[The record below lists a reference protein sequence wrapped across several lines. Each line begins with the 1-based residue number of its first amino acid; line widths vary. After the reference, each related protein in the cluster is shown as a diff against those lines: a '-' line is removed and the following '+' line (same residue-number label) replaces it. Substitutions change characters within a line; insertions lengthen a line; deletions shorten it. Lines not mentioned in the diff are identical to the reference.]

1 MNDYQDTIRDAILDE
16 ANFVRA
22 SFSGRQRG
30 KEIRWQKLELRPVEL
45 KGKLHLQFSFF
56 DEKQNIVKNYAGET
70 AVTHLTT
77 ALTLPFRN
85 FHIIGQTETIQ
96 INLSKKGKPIINRKA
111 TEKPQVVD
119 LAHDR
124 NKQTVLS
131 EGEDIP
137 FLKVMGVMREDGRI
151 KVNHRRKF
159 QQINAF
165 LKILAEIDEIAALPE
180 PIRMV
185 DFGCGSAYLTF
196 AAFHYLQNI
205 LGKQAIV
212 VGVDG
217 QESLIARNQQRAQS
231 LGWNGLTFEQGMI
244 IDYQTDHPP
253 DIVVALHACDTA
265 TDDMLAQGIQ
275 WQSQVVIAA
284 PCCHHHLQV
293 QLKERPSPPEFDAVM
308 RYGLLHERLGDIL
321 TDAFRAAILRMQG
334 YQVTVIQFVSP
345 DHTPKNLLL
354 RAVKK
359 GDDGGRET
367 APSASSTPLSS
378 SGQAVTEY
386 TQLQQY
392 WQVEPYLAQLL
403 SNFTKS

>member
-1 MNDYQDTIRDAILDE
+1 MTDYQDTIREAVLDE

-22 SFSGRQRG
+22 TFSGQQRG
-30 KEIRWQKLELRPVEL
+30 KTNPWQRLELRPVEV
-45 KGKLHLQFSFF
+45 KGQRHLQFSFF
-56 DEKQNIVKNYAGET
+56 DEKQNIVKNYGGET
-70 AVTHLTT
+70 AVTELTA
-77 ALTLPFRN
+77 ALDLPFRN
-85 FHIIGQTETIQ
+85 FHIISQNETLQ

-124 NKQTVLS
+124 SKNTILS

-137 FLKVMGVMREDGRI
+137 FLQVMGVMRGDGRI
-151 KVNHRRKF
+151 KADHRSKF

-180 PIRMV
+180 PVRLV
-185 DFGCGSAYLTF
+185 DFGCGNAYLTF
-196 AAFHYLQNI
+196 AAYHYLVNI
-205 LGKQAIV
+205 LGKQAVV

-217 QESLIARNQQRAQS
+217 QEKLIARNQSRAEE
-231 LGWNGLTFEQGMI
+231 LGWDGLTFEQGLI
-244 IDYQTDHPP
+244 IDYEAVPP
-253 DIVVALHACDTA
+253 PNIVVALHACDTA
-265 TDDMLAQGIQ
+265 TDDTLAQGIR
-275 WQSQVVIAA
+275 WQSEVIIAA

-293 QLKERPSPPEFDAVM
+293 QLKERPSPPEFDAVL

-321 TDAFRAAILRMQG
+321 TDAFRAAILRLHG
-334 YQVTVIQFVSP
+334 YQVTALQFISP
-345 DHTPKNLLL
+345 EHTPKNLLL

-359 GDDGGRET
+359 GDEVGKET
-367 APSASSTPLSS
+367 AE
-378 SGQAVTEY
+378 TEY

-403 SNFTKS
+403 AAEPQK

>member
-1 MNDYQDTIRDAILDE
+1 MSDYQDTIRNAILDE
-16 ANFVRA
+16 NNFVRA
-22 SFSGRQRG
+22 AFSGRQRG
-30 KEIRWQKLELRPVEL
+30 QAVRWQRLELRPVEV
-45 KGKLHLQFSFF
+45 KGQRHLQFSFF

-70 AVTHLTT
+70 AVAELTA
-77 ALTLPFRN
+77 ALALPFRN
-85 FHIIGQTETIQ
+85 FHIIGQNETIQ

-124 NKQTVLS
+124 SKNTVLS
-131 EGEDIP
+131 EGEAIP
-137 FLKVMGVMREDGRI
+137 FLQAMGVMREDGRI
-151 KVNHRRKF
+151 KANYRSKF

-165 LKILAEIDEIAALPE
+165 LKILDEIDEIAALPE
-180 PIRMV
+180 PIRMI

-196 AAFHYLQNI
+196 AAYHYLVNI
-205 LGKQAIV
+205 LGKQAQI

-217 QESLIARNQQRAQS
+217 QEKLIAKNQKIAAQ
-231 LGWNGLTFEQGMI
+231 LGWDSLTFEQGLI
-244 IDYQTDHPP
+244 IDYQADPPP

-265 TDDMLAQGIQ
+265 TDDTLAQGIR
-275 WQSQVVIAA
+275 WESQVIIAA

-293 QLKERPSPPEFDAVM
+293 QLKERSLQQAQGKQSPPEFEAVM

-321 TDAFRAAILRMQG
+321 TDAFRAAILRLHG
-334 YQVTVIQFVSP
+334 YQVTALEFISP

-359 GDDGGRET
+359 GDNGGET
-367 APSASSTPLSS
+367 AVA
-378 SGQAVTEY
+378 EY

-392 WQVEPYLAQLL
+392 WQVEPYLSQLL
-403 SNFTKS
+403 SLEP

>member
-1 MNDYQDTIRDAILDE
+1 MSDYQETIRKAVLDE
-16 ANFVRA
+16 TNFVRA
-22 SFSGRQRG
+22 TFSGQQRG
-30 KEIRWQKLELRPVEL
+30 KANPWLRLELRPVAVQ
-45 KGKLHLQFSFF
+45 GQRHLQFSFF
-56 DEKQNIVKNYAGET
+56 DEKQNIVKNYTGDT
-70 AVTHLTT
+70 AVTELTA
-77 ALTLPFRN
+77 ALDLPFRN
-85 FHIIGQTETIQ
+85 FHIISQNETIQ

-111 TEKPQVVD
+111 TERSQVVD

-124 NKQTVLS
+124 SKNTILA

-151 KVNHRRKF
+151 KADHRSKF

-180 PIRMV
+180 PVRMI
-185 DFGCGSAYLTF
+185 DFGCGNAYLTF
-196 AAFHYLQNI
+196 AAYHYLVNI
-205 LGKQAIV
+205 LGKQAQV

-217 QESLIARNQQRAQS
+217 QEKLITRNQSRANE
-231 LGWNGLTFEQGMI
+231 LGWDGLTFEQGMI
-244 IDYQTDHPP
+244 IDYEAVPPP

-265 TDDMLAQGIQ
+265 TDDTLAQGIR
-275 WQSQVVIAA
+275 WQSQVIIVA

-293 QLKERPSPPEFDAVM
+293 QLKERPSPPEFEAVM

-321 TDAFRAAILRMQG
+321 TDAFRAAILRLHG
-334 YQVTVIQFVSP
+334 YQVTALQFISP
-345 DHTPKNLLL
+345 EHTPKNLLL

-359 GDDGGRET
+359 GDGASPELVET
-367 APSASSTPLSS
+367 AVA
-378 SGQAVTEY
+378 EY

-403 SNFTKS
+403 AT

>member
-1 MNDYQDTIRDAILDE
+1 MSDYQETIREAVLDE

-22 SFSGRQRG
+22 TFSGQQRG
-30 KEIRWQKLELRPVEL
+30 QSNPWQRLELRPVEVQ
-45 KGKLHLQFSFF
+45 GQRHLQFSFF

-70 AVTHLTT
+70 AVTHLTA
-77 ALTLPFRN
+77 ALDLPFRN
-85 FHIIGQTETIQ
+85 FHIIGQNETIQ
-96 INLSKKGKPIINRKA
+96 INLSKKGKPIINHKA
-111 TEKPQVVD
+111 TEKPQTVE

-124 NKQTVLS
+124 SKNTILS
-131 EGEDIP
+131 EGENIP

-151 KVNHRRKF
+151 KADHRSKF

-180 PIRMV
+180 PVRMI
-185 DFGCGSAYLTF
+185 DFGCGNAYLTF
-196 AAFHYLQNI
+196 AAYHYLHNI
-205 LGKQAIV
+205 LGKQALV

-217 QESLIARNQQRAQS
+217 QESLIARNQQRAQA
-231 LGWNGLTFEQGMI
+231 LGWGGLTFAQGMI
-244 IDYQTDHPP
+244 IDYEAVPP
-253 DIVVALHACDTA
+253 PNIVVALHACDTA
-265 TDDMLAQGIQ
+265 TDDTLAQGIR
-275 WQSQVVIAA
+275 WQSQVIIAA

-293 QLKERPSPPEFDAVM
+293 QLKERPSPPEFEAVL
-308 RYGLLHERLGDIL
+308 RYGLLHERLGDLL

-334 YQVTVIQFVSP
+334 YQVTVMQFVSP

-359 GDDGGRET
+359 GDSVGRET
-367 APSASSTPLSS
+367 
-378 SGQAVTEY
+378 AVTEY

-403 SNFTKS
+403 KTGN

>member
-1 MNDYQDTIRDAILDE
+1 MTEYRDTIREAILDE

-22 SFSGRQRG
+22 TFSGRQRG
-30 KEIRWQKLELRPVEL
+30 QTNPWQRLELRPVEV
-45 KGKLHLQFSFF
+45 KGARHLQFSFF

-70 AVTHLTT
+70 AVSHLTT

-96 INLSKKGKPIINRKA
+96 INLSKKGKAIMNRKA
-111 TEKPQVVD
+111 TEKPQQVD

-124 NKQTVLS
+124 SKNTILS

-137 FLKVMGVMREDGRI
+137 FLKAMGVMRADGRI
-151 KVNHRRKF
+151 KANHRSKF

-180 PIRMV
+180 PVRLI

-196 AAFHYLQNI
+196 AAYHYLQNI
-205 LGKQAIV
+205 LGKQAHI

-217 QESLIARNQQRAQS
+217 QEKLIAKNQQIAAR
-231 LGWNGLTFEQGMI
+231 LGWDNLTFEQGMI
-244 IDYQTDHPP
+244 IDYEAVPP
-253 DIVVALHACDTA
+253 PNIVVALHACDTA
-265 TDDMLAQGIQ
+265 TDDTLAQGIR
-275 WQSQVVIAA
+275 WESQVIIAA

-293 QLKERPSPPEFDAVM
+293 QLKERPSPPEFTAVL
-308 RYGLLHERLGDIL
+308 RHNLLQERLGDIL
-321 TDAFRAAILRMQG
+321 TDAFRAAILRLNG
-334 YQVTVIQFVSP
+334 YQVAALEFISP

-359 GDDGGRET
+359 GDDGGET
-367 APSASSTPLSS
+367 ARPELAEE
-378 SGQAVTEY
+378 AVSEY
-386 TQLQQY
+386 TQLQHY

-403 SNFTKS
+403 SVEL

>member
-1 MNDYQDTIRDAILDE
+1 MTDYQDTIREAVLDE

-22 SFSGRQRG
+22 TFSGQQRG
-30 KEIRWQKLELRPVEL
+30 KTNPWQRLELRPVEV
-45 KGKLHLQFSFF
+45 KGQRHLQFSFF
-56 DEKQNIVKNYAGET
+56 DEKQNIVKNYGGET
-70 AVTHLTT
+70 AVTELTA
-77 ALTLPFRN
+77 ALDLPFRN
-85 FHIIGQTETIQ
+85 FHIISQNETLQ

-124 NKQTVLS
+124 SKNTILS

-137 FLKVMGVMREDGRI
+137 FLKVMGVMRGDGRI
-151 KVNHRRKF
+151 KADHRSKF

-180 PIRMV
+180 PVRLV
-185 DFGCGSAYLTF
+185 DFGCGNAYLTF
-196 AAFHYLQNI
+196 AAYHYLVNI
-205 LGKQAIV
+205 LGKQAVV

-217 QESLIARNQQRAQS
+217 QEKLIARNQSRAEE
-231 LGWNGLTFEQGMI
+231 LGWDGLTFEQGLI
-244 IDYQTDHPP
+244 IDYEAVPP
-253 DIVVALHACDTA
+253 PNIVVALHACDTA
-265 TDDMLAQGIQ
+265 TDDTLAQGIR
-275 WQSQVVIAA
+275 WQSEVIIAA

-293 QLKERPSPPEFDAVM
+293 QLKERPSPPEFDAVL

-321 TDAFRAAILRMQG
+321 TDAFRAAILRMNG
-334 YQVTVIQFVSP
+334 YQVTVLQFISP

-359 GDDGGRET
+359 GAEVGGET
-367 APSASSTPLSS
+367 AVA
-378 SGQAVTEY
+378 EY
-386 TQLQQY
+386 THLHEY

-403 SNFTKS
+403 KIEQESSREGAKA